1 MDIDW
6 QLVTIY
12 SVRKSNSNFH
22 HFQHPKIDEHLSSP
36 PKLEHESEH
45 VVWFHISNTGQ
56 PNKFSLK
63 CEATGDPER

>member
-1 MDIDW
+1 MFSLNKLIINSPSW
-6 QLVTIY
+6 MSH
-12 SVRKSNSNFH
+12 SVEKKLH
-22 HFQHPKIDEHLSSP
+22 VSSP